1 MQTRRRI
8 CRQALLTVTAVCLS
22 VTSARAHPGSGIAVD
37 KNGQVYFLDTGS
49 GLWKIDTHGK
59 LTKLSGTRYHWLAL
73 DTNNALANTRLPA
86 GSDWDIVK
94 VGSNPTVLLASDW
107 PIAVG
112 QNGNLYY
119 PSGAPGGLQMKQT
132 LPSGSTSI
140 FATLP
145 KTTTG
150 SPLPHVNGITLG
162 PDGSLYYTENS
173 SIRRISPQGHIS
185 TVATVTALVGGPSI
199 PGIEADSRPLL
210 RGVEV
215 DAKGVMYVAASGDG
229 RVLKITPEGKVTTLL
244 QSQSPWSPTSVALYG
259 NDVYV
264 LEFLHT
270 TRDERSDWYPRISKI
285 AADET
290 KTILATVDQMPGA
303 RTSVPPR
310 PHAVEGLR
318 AVMQNSGDCRL
329 DWKASSGGDKS
340 PLEAVSHYRVERRTR
355 KPAGQPTEDWGVW
368 QATSTDTNA
377 SVKGLERGVAYE
389 FRVVAVNAGGS
400 SAPSNVVTAVVR

>member
-1 MQTRRRI
+1 MQTLHRI
-8 CRQALLTVTAVCLS
+8 CRLALLAVTAVCLCVS
-22 VTSARAHPGSGIAVD
+22 PATAHPGSGIAVD

-73 DTNNALANTRLPA
+73 DTNNAFANTRLPA

-94 VGSNPTVLLASDW
+94 VGSNPTMLLASDW

-119 PSGAPGGLQMKQT
+119 PSGAPGSLQMNQM
-132 LPSGSTSI
+132 LASGSSSE

-150 SPLPHVNGITLG
+150 SPIPHVNGITVG
-162 PDGSLYYTENS
+162 PDGSVYYTENS
-173 SIRRISPQGHIS
+173 SIRRINTQNRIS

-199 PGIEADSRPLL
+199 PGIEAASGPLL

-244 QSQSPWSPTSVALYG
+244 QSQSPWSPTSVVLLG

-264 LEFLHT
+264 LEYLHT
-270 TRDERSDWYPRISKI
+270 ARDERSDWYPRVSKI

-290 KTILATVDQMPGA
+290 KTIIATVDQMPGA

-329 DWKASSGGDKS
+329 DWKESAVGDKS

-368 QATSTDTNA
+368 QITSTDTNTT
-377 SVKGLERGVAYE
+377 VKALERGVEHE
-389 FRVVAVNAGGS
+389 FRVVAVNAGGGS
-400 SAPSNVVTAVVR
+400 VPSNVVTAVVR